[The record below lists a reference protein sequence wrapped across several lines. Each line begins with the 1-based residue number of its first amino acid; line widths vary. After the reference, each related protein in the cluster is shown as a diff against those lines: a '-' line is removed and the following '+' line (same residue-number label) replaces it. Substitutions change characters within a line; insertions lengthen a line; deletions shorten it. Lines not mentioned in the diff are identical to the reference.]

1 MQSPDAAPRRRS
13 VVVFDVGGVLLQLGS
28 AASLPQALRRRRRSD
43 GGISSATSAPRNGTS
58 GRTRAARSP
67 TRRAEL
73 LPAHADKAH
82 LIHAF
87 GRRFDEMIPGAIEG
101 TVDIL
106 RELKR
111 AGVPLYALT
120 NWSAETFPSA
130 QNRFDFLAEFDG
142 IVVSG
147 EEGVIKPDPRIF
159 RILLDRYDIRA
170 ARRGLHRR
178 QSGQCGSR
186 DQPRH
191 PRHSFP
197 LAAAPAT
204 RARRRWAFSRNLAWP
219 FCSASTRSPG
229 PTTTCRNWAATFR
242 STSACRKREWP
253 ATPAS
258 SSAANFRAP

>member
-13 VVVFDVGGVLLQLGS
+13 VVVFDVGGVLLQWDPRHLYRKLFAGDDAAMEHFLGNVCTEEWNERQD
-28 AASLPQALRRRRRSD
+28 A
-43 GGISSATSAPRNGTS
+43 
-58 GRTRAARSP
+58 GRTFADAA
-67 TRRAEL
+67 AEL

-87 GRRFDEMIPGAIEG
+87 GRRFDEMITGAIEE

-111 AGVPLYALT
+111 AGVPLYAVT

-159 RILLDRYDIRA
+159 RILLDRYDIPAHA
-170 ARRGLHRR
+170 AVFI
-178 QSGQCGSR
+178 
-186 DQPRH
+186 DDNPANAE
-191 PRHSFP
+191 
-197 LAAAPAT
+197 AAT
-204 RARRRWAFSRNLAWP
+204 NLGIHGIH
-219 FCSASTRSPG
+219 FRSPQQL
-229 PTTTCRNWAATFR
+229 R
-242 STSACRKREWP
+242 RELVELGLL
-253 ATPAS
+253 
-258 SSAANFRAP
+258 